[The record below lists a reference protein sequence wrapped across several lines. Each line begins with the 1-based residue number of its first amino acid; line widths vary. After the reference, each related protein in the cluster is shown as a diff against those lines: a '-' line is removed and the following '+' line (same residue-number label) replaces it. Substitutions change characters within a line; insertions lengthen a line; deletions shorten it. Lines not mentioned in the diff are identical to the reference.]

1 MTALRDHAAPDDAV
15 RARLDRL
22 QYLALQVGGVGLA
35 LCIAGGLIWP
45 HSFSASYLVA
55 FLFWTGITLGCIGLT
70 MLHHL
75 VGGQWGL
82 PIRRPMEAGAS
93 TVIPL
98 AALFVPLA
106 LNLPALYRWA
116 RPEEVRLD
124 AELAHKAVY
133 LNVPFFLARAA
144 FYFVLWAAFAAM
156 LRRWSRAQD
165 EDADPSPSRRLQ
177 NLSGPGLVFLFLT
190 STFAAIDWG
199 MSLEPRWSSTIY
211 GAMLVTGEAL
221 SALALM
227 IAIAILLASDPPMT
241 DAATPA
247 RLHDLGNLLLAFVML
262 WAYMAFSQFL
272 IIWSGNLAEETP
284 WYIRRTHG
292 GWQWV
297 ALVLIGFHFFLPFFV
312 LLFRESK
319 RQPQLL
325 LRVASLV
332 LAMHLVD
339 LIWLVVPASSDLTSP
354 RIPWGDLPPILAAM
368 AGIGGIWAGAF
379 LWQLKGSPLVPLNDP
394 NLSPALEHQGAH

>member
-1 MTALRDHAAPDDAV
+1 MSVPHRHAIPDDAL

-22 QYLALQVGGVGLA
+22 QTRALLIGGVGLA
-35 LCIAGGLIWP
+35 LCLAGGLIWP
-45 HSFSASYLVA
+45 SRFFASYLVA
-55 FLFWTGITLGCIGLT
+55 FFYWIGITLGCIGLT

-93 TVIPL
+93 TVLPM
-98 AALFVPLA
+98 AVLFLPLA

-124 AELAHKAVY
+124 AELAHKSAY
-133 LNVPFFLARAA
+133 LNVPFFLGRTA
-144 FYFVLWAAFAAM
+144 FYFVVWAAFAAM
-156 LRRWSRAQD
+156 LRGWSRAQD
-165 EDADPSPSRRLQ
+165 EDVDPSPSRRLQ
-177 NLSGPGLVFLFLT
+177 ALSGPGLVILFLT
-190 STFAAIDWG
+190 SSFAAIDWG
-199 MSLEPRWSSTIY
+199 MSLEPRWASTIY
-211 GAMLVTGEAL
+211 GPMLVTGEAL
-221 SALALM
+221 ATLALM
-227 IAIAILLASDPPMT
+227 IVVAGILASDRAMA
-241 DAATPA
+241 DAVTPG

-262 WAYMAFSQFL
+262 WAYMNFSQFL
-272 IIWSGNLAEETP
+272 IIWSGSLSEETP

-297 ALVLIGFHFFLPFFV
+297 ALLLIGFHFFLPFFV

-368 AGIGGIWAGAF
+368 AGIGGIWVGAF
-379 LWQLKGSPLVPLNDP
+379 LWQLKGGPLVPLNDP

>member
-1 MTALRDHAAPDDAV
+1 M
-15 RARLDRL
+15 
-22 QYLALQVGGVGLA
+22 
-35 LCIAGGLIWP
+35 
-45 HSFSASYLVA
+45 
-55 FLFWTGITLGCIGLT
+55 
-70 MLHHL
+70 
-75 VGGQWGL
+75 
-82 PIRRPMEAGAS
+82 
-93 TVIPL
+93 
-98 AALFVPLA
+98 
-106 LNLPALYRWA
+106 
-116 RPEEVRLD
+116 
-124 AELAHKAVY
+124 
-133 LNVPFFLARAA
+133 
-144 FYFVLWAAFAAM
+144 
-156 LRRWSRAQD
+156 
-165 EDADPSPSRRLQ
+165 
-177 NLSGPGLVFLFLT
+177 
-190 STFAAIDWG
+190 
-199 MSLEPRWSSTIY
+199 
-211 GAMLVTGEAL
+211 TGEAL

-312 LLFRESK
+312 LLFRENK

-354 RIPWGDLPPILAAM
+354 SIPSG
-368 AGIGGIWAGAF
+368 
-379 LWQLKGSPLVPLNDP
+379 
-394 NLSPALEHQGAH
+394 